1 MKTKVSPKDETRR
14 STANWEKEIEHYLFD
29 TNLRWSFLHTKIIN
43 RMPIRAGDAE
53 EYVNTIEKTK
63 ALLSAQQE
71 KTEKLVL
78 ERVRGMIGGPESPEK
93 YIPRTLTESELNM
106 ATKAIEFHARNKF
119 RADLLSKLSEMEEHE
134 IL

>member
-1 MKTKVSPKDETRR
+1 MTTKVSPKEETRR

-43 RMPIRAGDAE
+43 RMLIGDGDAE

-63 ALLSAQQE
+63 ALLSAQQK

-78 ERVRGMIGGPESPEK
+78 ERMIEILDEK
-93 YIPRTLTESELNM
+93 FTDNGYVGWSDGDISIPYPLEVIKKEL
-106 ATKAIEFHARNKF
+106 
-119 RADLLSKLSEMEEHE
+119 LSEMEEKK
-134 IL
+134 